1 MLVRILFL
9 LVAVSIPDLAAHGA
23 ETDLSVHSA
32 WIREAPLG
40 APALAS
46 YMVIENSGA
55 APRKLI
61 SATSAA
67 FETVEL
73 HRSVIE
79 NDVAHMAPQAAVSI
93 PPAGGQVKLKPGGY
107 HLMMIKPL
115 RALRAG
121 DKVSVVLIFDGD
133 EQLKV
138 RVPVIRAAGVP
149 AQHHHHH

>member
-1 MLVRILFL
+1 MLARVLCL
-9 LVAVSIPDLAAHGA
+9 LVAVSIPGIAVHSAG
-23 ETDLSVHSA
+23 TDLSVHSA

-40 APALAS
+40 APALAG
-46 YMVIENSGA
+46 YMVIENGGA

-61 SATSAA
+61 GATSAA
-67 FETVEL
+67 FKAVEL

-79 NDVAHMAPQAAVSI
+79 NGMARMTPQAAVSI
-93 PPAGGQVKLKPGGY
+93 PPAGGQIKLKPGGY

-121 DKVSVVLIFDGD
+121 DRAFIVLKFDGD

-138 RVPVIRAAGVP
+138 RVPVVRAAG
-149 AQHHHHH
+149 AQTHQHHHH

>member
-1 MLVRILFL
+1 MLVRVLFWL
-9 LVAVSIPDLAAHGA
+9 AAVSIPGIDAHGA
-23 ETDLSVHSA
+23 GTDLSVHSA

-40 APALAS
+40 APALAG
-46 YMVIENSGA
+46 YMVIENGGA

-61 SATSAA
+61 SAKSAA
-67 FETVEL
+67 FRAVEL

-79 NDVAHMAPQAAVSI
+79 NDMARMARQAAVSI

-121 DKVSVVLIFDGD
+121 DKASVVLVFDGD

-138 RVPVIRAAGVP
+138 RVPVVRAAGVQTP
-149 AQHHHHH
+149 QHHHH